1 MKRTAL
7 FSTATLACLVFL
19 ACAAE
24 SGVPKE
30 GRISAPPV
38 ASNGFAPNMQ
48 VEIVVARARFV
59 EDYKK
64 VFGTDLIEEFG
75 VIPIAIK
82 IGLKGAGSDQETVY
96 ANPQQMDFQLFLEDG
111 TALESIPASQV
122 IKGDSKLESK
132 LNALALHEDD
142 LPTFASATDKYV
154 FFRLAPRKQFE
165 LSGHKFLHQA
175 GSVQRTLAIERS
187 LMSFRV
193 LRGGK
198 TLPFNIGITRVQHGT
213 D

>member
-1 MKRTAL
+1 MKSFLMPVTVVI
-7 FSTATLACLVFL
+7 SCLACFGCASGGGMPVDASL
-19 ACAAE
+19 AKPPE
-24 SGVPKE
+24 SFK
-30 GRISAPPV
+30 
-38 ASNGFAPNMQ
+38 GFAPNATN
-48 VEIVVARARFV
+48 EIVVARARFV
-59 EDYKK
+59 EDYEKL
-64 VFGTDLIEEFG
+64 FGEDLIDDYG